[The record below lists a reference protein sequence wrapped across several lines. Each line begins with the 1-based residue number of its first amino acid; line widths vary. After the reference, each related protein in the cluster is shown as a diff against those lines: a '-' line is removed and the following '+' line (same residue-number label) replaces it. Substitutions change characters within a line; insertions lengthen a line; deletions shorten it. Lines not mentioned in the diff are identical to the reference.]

1 MTGKEEEMKDKTLGF
16 IGGGRITRI
25 ILEGFRRNG
34 LEFPEVV
41 VSDLDHG
48 TLSRLQEKFPGL
60 RISPGDNRAPARCD
74 IVLLALHPPACPA
87 VLDEIKGTLK
97 PGAVLVSLAPKITI
111 ARISERLGGFSRVIR
126 MIPNAPSIIGA
137 GYNPTALSPALSPR
151 EREGLKGLF
160 EALGSCP
167 EVPEKDLEAY
177 AILAAMGPTY
187 FWFQWEELENLGA
200 GFGLAREAARKAL
213 SAMIS
218 GAAQTYFHSG
228 RTGGE
233 VVDLI
238 PVKPLKDDEE
248 DIRSRYRLRLGPLYD
263 KIKP

>member
-1 MTGKEEEMKDKTLGF
+1 MTDRTLGF

-25 ILEGFRRNG
+25 ILEGFRKKG
-34 LEFPEVV
+34 LDFREVV
-41 VSDLDHG
+41 VSDMDQG
-48 TLSRLQEKFPGL
+48 ALSRLRERYPAV
-60 RISPGDNRAPARCD
+60 RTSPGDNRAPAGCD
-74 IVLLALHPPACPA
+74 LVFLALHPPACSA
-87 VLDEIKGTLK
+87 ALDEITGTLK

-111 ARISERLGGFSRVIR
+111 ARISERLGGFSRIAR

-137 GYNPTALSPALSPR
+137 GYNPIALSPALDPR
-151 EREGLKGLF
+151 DKERLNGLF
-160 EALGSCP
+160 KALGECP

-200 GFGLAREAARKAL
+200 GFGLTREEARKTL

-228 RTGGE
+228 LTGGE